1 MVLVLFVMIG
11 FGIKAFLEG
20 DSLIEPNEVLL
31 CIRPGEDGISLGC
44 DIFISSK
51 SIEI

>member
-1 MVLVLFVMIG
+1 MDIVLVLLVMIG

-20 DSLIEPNEVLL
+20 DSLIEPNEV

-51 SIEI
+51 STET